1 MQAKRHFTEALVDG
15 NVLFKLGDDGYVQ
28 LFKYTYL
35 VSKCRLKRART
46 ATYLVPYSTYQN
58 FPREV
63 EGDGNESDFTISS
76 EFDVNATVNEDSTIQ
91 NNKISEMRML
101 DLYSGC
107 GAMSTGLCLGA
118 NMANLNLVTVRNESA
133 EDFLQLLKEW
143 EKLCQS
149 YSLIGGGDSQPK
161 EPATIEEDEEVEEED
176 DNDVD
181 NVEIFEVDQILSI
194 CYGDP
199 KEIKKRDLY
208 LKVRWKGYGPEE
220 DTWEPLEGL
229 NDCHDKI
236 KEFVIRLCF
245 AMTINKAQGQTI
257 QNVGIYLPE
266 PVFPHGQL
274 YIALSRGISRG
285 NTKVLVKPNDR
296 SNGDDVYTSNV
307 IYKEVLFD

>member
-28 LFKYTYL
+28 AEEGEDSYILGALFNLPKL
-35 VSKCRLKRART
+35 
-46 ATYLVPYSTYQN
+46 ATWYMFSIHTLSQ
-58 FPREV
+58 V
-63 EGDGNESDFTISS
+63 EGDGNESDSTISS

-91 NNKISEMRML
+91 NNKRSEMRML

-118 NMANLNLVTVRNESA
+118 NMANVNLVT
-133 EDFLQLLKEW
+133 
-143 EKLCQS
+143 LCQS

-161 EPATIEEDEEVEEED
+161 EEPATIEEDEEVEEED

-229 NDCHDKI
+229 SDCHDKI

-274 YIALSRGISRG
+274 YVALSRGISRG